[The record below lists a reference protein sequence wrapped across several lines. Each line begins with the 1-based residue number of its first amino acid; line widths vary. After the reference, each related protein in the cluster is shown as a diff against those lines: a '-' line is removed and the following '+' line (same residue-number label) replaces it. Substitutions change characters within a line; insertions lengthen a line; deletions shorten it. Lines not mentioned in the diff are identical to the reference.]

1 MDPKRR
7 ACVALQALFEIAQQH
22 GTKTFVPEYV
32 VERIIRASEDPRPES
47 LLAQADRWR
56 FWRKLTNEELAKL
69 IDEYYAASHLDD
81 ERGAMTELD
90 LRQRSV
96 R

>member
-7 ACVALQALFEIAQQH
+7 ACVALQALFEIAQQR

-32 VERIIRASEDPRPES
+32 VERVIRASEDPRPES
-47 LLAQADRWR
+47 LLAPADRWR

-69 IDEYYAASHLDD
+69 IDEYYQASYLED
-81 ERGAMTELD
+81 
-90 LRQRSV
+90 
-96 R
+96 